1 MSFRAITKSTEI
13 IVLLLKLVIIDRFSN
28 ALNWY
33 TYIFRVA
40 NWLNLGDLNFLFID
54 SCRYRKIIK
63 QDPIL
68 SLISYYIQRN
78 WY

>member
-1 MSFRAITKSTEI
+1 MSFRAIIKSTEI
-13 IVLLLKLVIIDRFSN
+13 IVLLLKLVIIDQFLN

-40 NWLNLGDLNFLFID
+40 NWLNLGDLNFLFLD
-54 SCRYRKIIK
+54 SCYYHKIIK
-63 QDPIL
+63 QNLIL

-78 WY
+78 WH